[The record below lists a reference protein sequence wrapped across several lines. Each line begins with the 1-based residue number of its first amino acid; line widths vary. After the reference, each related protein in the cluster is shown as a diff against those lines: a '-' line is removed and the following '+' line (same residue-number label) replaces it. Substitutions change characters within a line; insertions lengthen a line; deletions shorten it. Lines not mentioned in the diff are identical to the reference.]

1 MSRLSIGACVK
12 MYGLAGIRSKFGEE
26 AEYRQAGGRA
36 MSIQV
41 YGFWRSIASF
51 RVRVAL
57 RLKELPFEEI
67 PIDILSGEQFEPGY
81 AAVNAERVVPTFIH
95 DGHSVFQSLAI
106 IEYLEDI
113 QPKPRL
119 IPEDAKERA
128 YARSLALMTIA
139 DAHPLVVPR
148 VRNHLAKTFGADAKA
163 IEDWGK
169 HWTNE
174 GLATYERLLA
184 KRPPAPFALGA
195 QPGLAD
201 ICIAGQVISAHF
213 LKLELSAFPAVARL
227 ADRCFE
233 MPAFATSHPFEQ
245 PGFKTAGAQH

>member
-1 MSRLSIGACVK
+1 
-12 MYGLAGIRSKFGEE
+12 
-26 AEYRQAGGRA
+26 
-36 MSIQV
+36 MSILI

-57 RLKELPFEEI
+57 KIKGLTFEEI
-67 PIDILSGEQFEPGY
+67 PIDILSGEQFKPGY
-81 AAVNAERVVPTFIH
+81 EAVNAERVVPTLIH
-95 DGHSVFQSLAI
+95 DGHSIFQSLAI
-106 IEYLEDI
+106 IEYLDDI

-119 IPEDAKERA
+119 LPQDPMERA

-163 IEDWGK
+163 IEDWSK

-174 GLATYERLLA
+174 GLATFERLLA
-184 KRPPAPFALGA
+184 RRAPNPFALGA
-195 QPGLAD
+195 EPGLAD
-201 ICIAGQVISAHF
+201 ISIAGQVVGAHF
-213 LKLELSAFPAVARL
+213 LKLDLSAFPAVARL

-233 MPAFATSHPFEQ
+233 LPAFKTSHPFEQ
-245 PGFKTAGAQH
+245 PGFKKSAAH

>member
-1 MSRLSIGACVK
+1 
-12 MYGLAGIRSKFGEE
+12 
-26 AEYRQAGGRA
+26 
-36 MSIQV
+36 MSITV

-57 RLKELPFEEI
+57 RLKGLSFDEI
-67 PIDILSGEQFEPGY
+67 PIDILSGEQFKPGY
-81 AAVNAERVVPTFIH
+81 EAVNAERVVPTFIH
-95 DGHSVFQSLAI
+95 DGHSIFQSLAI
-106 IEYLEDI
+106 IEYLDDI
-113 QPKPRL
+113 QPEPRL
-119 IPEDAKERA
+119 MPQDAKEKA

-148 VRNHLAKTFGADAKA
+148 VRNHLAKAFGADARA

-169 HWTNE
+169 HWTTE

-184 KRPPAPFALGA
+184 RRAPAPYALGA
-195 QPGLAD
+195 EPGLAD
-201 ICIAGQVISAHF
+201 ICVAGQVVGAHF
-213 LKLELSAFPAVARL
+213 LKLDLAAFPLVAGL

-245 PGFKTAGAQH
+245 PGFKTAAPH

>member
-1 MSRLSIGACVK
+1 
-12 MYGLAGIRSKFGEE
+12 
-26 AEYRQAGGRA
+26 
-36 MSIQV
+36 MSIQI

-57 RLKELPFEEI
+57 KLKGLAFEEI
-67 PIDILSGEQFEPGY
+67 PIDILSGEQFNLDYE
-81 AAVNAERVVPTFIH
+81 AVNAEHVVPTFIH
-95 DGHSVFQSLAI
+95 DGHAVFQSLSI
-106 IEYLEDI
+106 IEYLEDL

-119 IPEDAKERA
+119 LPADARERA

-169 HWTNE
+169 YWTTE

-184 KRPPAPFALGA
+184 RRAPAPFALGA
-195 QPGLAD
+195 EPGLAD
-201 ICIAGQVISAHF
+201 ICIAGQVVGAHF
-213 LKLELSAFPAVARL
+213 LKLELGAFPAVARL
-227 ADRCFE
+227 ADHCFE

-245 PGFKTAGAQH
+245 PGFKTAGAH